1 MEVYDVIIIGGG
13 PSGMTAALYLLRG
26 GKRVLLVE
34 KTVLGGQTNNAGVIE
49 NYPSVVGK
57 TGFELSYELSKQ
69 CKEAGLEI
77 KYGTATSVDLNSKV
91 KTLKVSDQEVSARN
105 VIIACGATP
114 KKLRLEH
121 EEEYIGKGISFCA
134 HCDGYFFKDK
144 TVAVVGGGDTALT
157 DALYLSGICEKVYLI
172 HRRDSF
178 RGTQKYVD
186 ELKNRDNVVFVL
198 SSTVTGFEGEETLQ
212 SVTVK
217 TNEGEKKLGV
227 SALFEAVGI
236 IPSSDDF
243 DVKKDDYGF
252 IIVDK
257 NKMTSVHGVYA
268 VGDITDSPLR
278 QIVTAC
284 ADGAIA
290 ANAIETNLN

>member
-1 MEVYDVIIIGGG
+1 MEIYDVIIIGGG
-13 PSGMTAALYLLRG
+13 PSGMTAALYLLRS

-57 TGFELSYELSKQ
+57 TGFEFSYELSKQ

-77 KYGTATSVDLNSKV
+77 KYGTATPIDLNAKI
-91 KTLKVSDQEVSARN
+91 KILKVSDKEVSARN

-114 KKLRLEH
+114 KKLGIER
-121 EEEYIGKGISFCA
+121 EEELIGKGISFCA
-134 HCDGYFFKDK
+134 HCDGYFFKGK
-144 TVAVVGGGDTALT
+144 IVAVVGGGDTALD
-157 DALYLSGICEKVYLI
+157 DALYLSGICDKVYLI

-178 RGTQKYVD
+178 RGTQKYIE
-186 ELKNRDNVVFVL
+186 ELKNRDNVELVL
-198 SSTVTGFEGEETLQ
+198 SSSVTGFGGTDTLQ
-212 SVTVK
+212 SVTVQ
-217 TNEGEKKLGV
+217 TNGEEKKLAV
-227 SALFEAVGI
+227 SALFVAVGI
-236 IPSSDDF
+236 IPASGDF

-252 IIVDK
+252 ITVDK
-257 NKMTSVHGVYA
+257 NKMTSIHGVYA

-290 ANAIETNLN
+290 ANAITAGLD